1 MSKTVK
7 IITLKRSQFFSD
19 HCPNPRPNFHHS
31 KPVYWSPAA
40 PHLTPPT
47 SSFLQF
53 FTFFSKTRKNRV
65 FATFSLVFEPATWQ
79 TRPITMF
86 LGFFGDSSPRNCEMR
101 TKWTR
106 SRNFSVTKGKSGGAS
121 WGKMRGSNHFWLFSF
136 NFRETGILP
145 TNFREKKHCN
155 ACKNIYSQVRN
166 QKKKSS
172 LFGKFS
178 LIFWQTD

>member
-53 FTFFSKTRKNRV
+53 FTFFLKLEKIEFLPLFRS
-65 FATFSLVFEPATWQ
+65 FSSRPRDKLGQSQCFLAFLVIRAQETVKWE
-79 TRPITMF
+79 
-86 LGFFGDSSPRNCEMR
+86 RNQPGLAI
-101 TKWTR
+101 
-106 SRNFSVTKGKSGGAS
+106 FQLQKGKVEARHGEKCADRTTFDCFLSIFE
-121 WGKMRGSNHFWLFSF
+121 RLEFY
-136 NFRETGILP
+136 RRIL
-145 TNFREKKHCN
+145 EKKTLQC
-155 ACKNIYSQVRN
+155 
-166 QKKKSS
+166 
-172 LFGKFS
+172 L
-178 LIFWQTD
+178 